1 MSLASLDPIPLFREV
16 HPEVHQP
23 HSAHLHKSVVH
34 KPLWRKLMVKSGMTY
49 TGLQF
54 FNLVDLMQGL
64 LFSCKIPQ
72 TFPPEMAT
80 FFFLFLRKLE
90 DKLFDGAFTVGPNLK
105 WIPRGGGKKR
115 NSSLFQH
122 FLDRKYSI
130 HKLQPPALRWKS
142 CNAIMSSSVQPL
154 QSPNHVDNRL
164 FVPV

>member
-23 HSAHLHKSVVH
+23 HSAHLHKSAVH

-80 FFFLFLRKLE
+80 FFFFSSW
-90 DKLFDGAFTVGPNLK
+90 GNLK
-105 WIPRGGGKKR
+105 TNFLMVLLRWGQISNGYQEEGGKKK
-115 NSSLFQH
+115 LFTV
-122 FLDRKYSI
+122 
-130 HKLQPPALRWKS
+130 PALPWQKIQYPQAS
-142 CNAIMSSSVQPL
+142 ATSFKVKVLQCNHVIICSASSVTE
-154 QSPNHVDNRL
+154 SCG
-164 FVPV
+164 